1 MRMLL
6 DVIGLG
12 STSQMPLGIGF
23 MGNFWKACKV
33 LVADNLS
40 QMPLGIGFMGNEHLE
55 LPN

>member
-1 MRMLL
+1 MLL